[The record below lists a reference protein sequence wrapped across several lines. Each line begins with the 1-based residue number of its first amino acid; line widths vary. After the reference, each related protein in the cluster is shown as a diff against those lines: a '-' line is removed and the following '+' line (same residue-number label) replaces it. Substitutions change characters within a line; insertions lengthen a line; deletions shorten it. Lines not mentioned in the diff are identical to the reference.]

1 MFAFNNFLLTFDNF
15 LLTFDNFLLTFDNLL
30 SGGPGLLLVTFY
42 RYKTQNISAD
52 KKKTQTLFLLMD
64 LMQFFDLYHEGKL
77 DIALDVS
84 LLELCWTL
92 ILSHGVVEGCDAMSC
107 SFCR

>member
-1 MFAFNNFLLTFDNF
+1 MFASDSF
-15 LLTFDNFLLTFDNLL
+15 L
-30 SGGPGLLLVTFY
+30 SGAPGLLLVTFH

-84 LLELCWTL
+84 LLELCSTL
-92 ILSHGVVEGCDAMSC
+92 MLSHGVLEGCDATSC
-107 SFCR
+107 SLYR